1 MMDTYSEYLSKNY
14 SESSLDN
21 PNHSKTIMIKKIK
34 NMFHSLHF
42 LVEKTKDE
50 VSARCLLRG
59 LLDSMSVYC
68 FIYQNADMD
77 EVMFRHYLYL
87 LDGLRTYRDCIING
101 VLIKKQLNSI
111 ETDFI
116 DRALYSVKEKLCQH
130 PYSAT
135 FNKAI
140 VQDIIRD
147 ANWKYETIEKNTKT
161 KYSKIYKKIG
171 FDANTANYFLKYN
184 SQFVHGLCLSNTSL
198 NNERSAQGVLY
209 ESILI
214 ADRIVNAI
222 YNTFQDDFLSVFNPS
237 DIINLYKFNIDELGD
252 FVRAVVVQKD
262 NIIIV

>member
-1 MMDTYSEYLSKNY
+1 MDNYSEYLSKKY
-14 SESSLDN
+14 PESSLDN

-34 NMFHSLHF
+34 NMFHSLLF

-50 VSARCLLRG
+50 VSARCVLRG

-68 FIYQNADMD
+68 LIYQNADMD

-87 LDGLRTYRDCIING
+87 LDGLRTYKDCIING

-116 DRALYSVKEKLCQH
+116 DKALYSVEEKLYQH
-130 PYSAT
+130 PYCST
-135 FNKAI
+135 FNNSI
-140 VQDIIRD
+140 VLDIIRD

-171 FDANTANYFLKYN
+171 FDNNTANYFLKYN

-198 NNERSAQGVLY
+198 NNERTAQGVLY

-214 ADRIVNAI
+214 ADKIVNAI
-222 YNTFQDDFLSVFNPS
+222 CNTFQDDLLSVFNLS
-237 DIINLYKFNIDELGD
+237 DIISSYEFNIDELGE
-252 FVRAVVVQKD
+252 FVHAMVVQKD
-262 NIIIV
+262 NTIII